1 MMMMVTYEKC
11 FKYSRSKDFMI
22 HSLYLKQYCREAM
35 KNNNKKITKNKRFNR
50 LKLISEGLP
59 MPINKIKDCLNCFFN
74 EKDVCKIL
82 KESKIYTITY

>member
-1 MMMMVTYEKC
+1 MNQASVRSSKQELSPNMMP
-11 FKYSRSKDFMI
+11 
-22 HSLYLKQYCREAM
+22 EAM

-59 MPINKIKDCLNCFFN
+59 MPINRIKDCLNCFFN